1 MGVVIARTGRLSK
14 SGDPLAFAMSR
25 VEPELRRVKNGGPSH
40 EVRLASRDSRSCADG
55 TREAVREP
63 VRDEGARIVL
73 TLAGTEVLPAVADTC
88 EEEGVPCVSGTFPW
102 QVYYHGRGGTA
113 VLLDLPLLPGP
124 GRHRRDLRGPVGG
137 GRRLGTDGRLPVERR
152 TSGDWSRHAEHGFP
166 PVVRARGHHLLDP
179 SRARPGHGGRS
190 RAARPSATRNGTA
203 RSSVPRRR
211 RRTLSPPEVV
221 RANGPGRGCR
231 SAGKMMGL
239 VRAQPYALPEPR
251 EHGAARR

>member
-55 TREAVREP
+55 TREAVREL

-102 QVYYHGRGGTA
+102 QVYYHGRGGTDRRPFCWTYHFCRG
-113 VLLDLPLLPGP
+113 LDDIAETFADLWEAAGGSARTVGCLWNDGP
-124 GRHRRDLRGPVGG
+124 QGTGRATPNTASHRWSGHAD
-137 GRRLGTDGRLPVERR
+137 T
-152 TSGDWSRHAEHGFP
+152 TSSI
-166 PVVRARGHHLLDP
+166 
-179 SRARPGHGGRS
+179 
-190 RAARPSATRNGTA
+190 RAAHALATA
-203 RSSVPRRR
+203 DDPVPRGRRR
-211 RRTLSPPEVV
+211 RETGPLVPPS
-221 RANGPGRGCR
+221 RGGDGAPCPLPRWYGRMAPDAD
-231 SAGKMMGL
+231 AG
-239 VRAQPYALPEPR
+239 
-251 EHGAARR
+251 ARGR